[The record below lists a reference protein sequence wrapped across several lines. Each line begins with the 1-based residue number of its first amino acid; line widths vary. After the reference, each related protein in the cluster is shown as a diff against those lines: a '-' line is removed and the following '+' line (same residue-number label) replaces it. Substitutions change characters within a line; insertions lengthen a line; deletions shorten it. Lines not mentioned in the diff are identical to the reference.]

1 MTNLYSVLRTALA
14 YIFFTQYSVLGT
26 QNDINSLILHFTNM
40 EILKRVIHKSIFIIL
55 PCAVIS
61 GFYEW
66 KKLPLGII
74 AGGLFGILNLRGLVR
89 SVEGFIN
96 SNMLSAKLILM
107 SFTRLFILFSAIFIL
122 LWFKIIN
129 VFGLLFGFTVVFIL
143 ILVEGMKIAKSN

>member
-1 MTNLYSVLRTALA
+1 
-14 YIFFTQYSVLGT
+14 
-26 QNDINSLILHFTNM
+26 M

-143 ILVEGMKIAKSN
+143 ILVEGMKIAKSQ

>member
-1 MTNLYSVLRTALA
+1 
-14 YIFFTQYSVLGT
+14 
-26 QNDINSLILHFTNM
+26 M
-40 EILKRVIHKSIFIIL
+40 EILKRVAFKTIL
-55 PCAVIS
+55 IVVPCAVIS

-129 VFGLLFGFTVVFIL
+129 VFGLLFGFTVVFVL
-143 ILVEGMKIAKSN
+143 ILVEGMKAAKSN

>member
-1 MTNLYSVLRTALA
+1 MRTALA

-40 EILKRVIHKSIFIIL
+40 EILKRVIYKSIIIIL
-55 PCAVIS
+55 LCAAIS
-61 GFYEW
+61 AFYEW